1 MNQTITIANRQQVFV
16 PSYDIVAQHRARIE
30 AEREAER
37 AKQAERV
44 AQANYAA
51 MGGDLL
57 EMGLCALVGIAT
69 MAITQA
75 LTLTERLAASATPEG
90 RERYTYDINYWQDGK
105 FRAIVNAT
113 ANAARKQERDIAAM
127 INRQMHRTGLT
138 DMPEQCAD
146 MADTLEEALAPVT
159 DAIGRYI
166 IARQCEINKVARDP
180 WALADVIKTVVLTNF
195 AHQCYQFVAQ
205 KSLPAIDH
213 YPIYRSL
220 NCNKLAA
227 QCVKLTN
234 TIDVRYEDGTDIDYP
249 TFSETASM
257 TELLTDLSKMFLSVE
272 LLSRLLGCIGIDPNT
287 LINTANG
294 RKSIVDGFQDST
306 MSLNYYK
313 QHYTAKW
320 PLDKMRRKR
329 TNKKR

>member
-16 PSYDIVAQHRARIE
+16 PSYDIAAQHRARIE

-75 LTLTERLAASATPEG
+75 LTLTERLQASATPEG
-90 RERYTYDINYWQDGK
+90 RERYTYDINYWQYGK

-127 INRQMHRTGLT
+127 IKRQMHRTGLT
-138 DMPEQCAD
+138 EMPMQCAD

-166 IARQCEINKVARDP
+166 IARQCELNKVARDP

-220 NCNKLAA
+220 NCNKLAE

-257 TELLTDLSKMFLSVE
+257 TELLTDLSKIFLSVE
-272 LLSRLLGCIGIDPNT
+272 LLAKLIGCIGIDPNT
-287 LINTANG
+287 LLNTANG
-294 RKSIVDGFQDST
+294 KKSIVDGFQDST

-320 PLDKMRRKR
+320 PLDKMQRRKR
-329 TNKKR
+329 KRNH